1 MISKSIL
8 AELKTAW
15 VALFSGALIT
25 VVYDVL
31 RIFRRII
38 SHGNLWIGI
47 EDFFFWIWTTF
58 WIFSVLYRENDGNLR
73 IYTILFMVLGMF
85 LYHRIIG
92 EPVVNITGK
101 VLKKLKTG
109 IIMRLRRRKK
119 DGNKNQKKKK
129 A

>member
-1 MISKSIL
+1 MISESIMM
-8 AELKTAW
+8 ELKTAW
-15 VALFSGALIT
+15 VALLSGVLIT

-31 RIFRRII
+31 RIFRRIL

-73 IYTILFMVLGMF
+73 IYTISFMVLGMF

-92 EPVVNITGK
+92 EPMVRIVGK
-101 VLKKLKTG
+101 VLKKLKAG

>member
-1 MISKSIL
+1 MISESIL

>member
-1 MISKSIL
+1 MISESIL

-15 VALFSGALIT
+15 VAFLSGALIT

-31 RIFRRII
+31 RIFRRML

-85 LYHRIIG
+85 LYHRMIG

-101 VLKKLKTG
+101 VLKKVKAG
-109 IIMRLRRRKK
+109 IIMKLRRRKR
-119 DGNKNQKKKK
+119 DGNKNQKKK
-129 A
+129 

>member
-1 MISKSIL
+1 MISESIMM
-8 AELKTAW
+8 ELKTAW
-15 VALFSGALIT
+15 VALLSGVLIT

-31 RIFRRII
+31 RIFRRIL

-73 IYTILFMVLGMF
+73 IYTISFMVLGMF

-92 EPVVNITGK
+92 EPMVRIVGK
-101 VLKKLKTG
+101 VLKKLKAG
-109 IIMRLRRRKK
+109 FIMRLRRRKK